1 MRLTDRMPGRTLM
14 PGRMQMTDRMQM
26 MDRMQ
31 MTNRMQMTGLT
42 PMPEQRIQ
50 RRRLPG
56 PSWEFHVSSNLKL

>member
-1 MRLTDRMPGRTLM
+1 MT
-14 PGRMQMTDRMQM
+14 GRMQMTDRMQM
-26 MDRMQ
+26 TNRMQMTDRMQ